1 MACDGNVK
9 IGTRH
14 GAYQTR
20 RWRSTLS
27 GPDPWVPL
35 PFPVPDRKTM
45 TSVLFLFFLSFLFRC
60 FISVLLA
67 CYIHLMFVY
76 YSFSLH
82 VLRVRLA

>member
-20 RWRSTLS
+20 RLRSTVS
-27 GPDPWVPL
+27 GSDPWVPL

-45 TSVLFLFFLSFLFRC
+45 ASVLFLFSFFSSNFFVSLFHFSPC
-60 FISVLLA
+60 LVPSPILLA
-67 CYIHLMFVY
+67 T
-76 YSFSLH
+76 ST
-82 VLRVRLA
+82 